1 MPPTSPASQFVAG
14 AARARLR
21 PLGLR
26 RRSQSRLWLDDHG
39 WWLGL
44 VEFPSP
50 SWSQGSGLHVGA
62 MWLWQDVDH
71 FAFHLSERL
80 SGAEG
85 YRSDEQFAPVA
96 QDLALRAETQVQK
109 LRHQFPDVQSVAR
122 YLAAQ
127 PVRRGWF
134 WEPWHAGVAA
144 ALAGDVAVAQE
155 RFATVLEEEPVAPWM
170 DSAQQTVRELRGMAR
185 DRSAIRAW
193 ALSSIAS
200 CRERLRLTGSDKEL
214 LIT

>member
-1 MPPTSPASQFVAG
+1 
-14 AARARLR
+14 
-21 PLGLR
+21 
-26 RRSQSRLWLDDHG
+26 
-39 WWLGL
+39 
-44 VEFPSP
+44 
-50 SWSQGSGLHVGA
+50 

-80 SGAEG
+80 SGTED
-85 YRSDEQFAPVA
+85 YRSDEQFASVA
-96 QDLALRAETQVQK
+96 QDLALRAETHVQK
-109 LRHQFPDVQSVAR
+109 LRHQFPDVRSVAR

-144 ALAGDVAVAQE
+144 ALVGDVAVAQE

-170 DSAQQTVRELRGMAR
+170 ESAQQTAQELRGIVH
-185 DRSAIRAW
+185 DRSAVRAW

-200 CRERLRLTGSDKEL
+200 CRERLRLTGSDKGR